1 MTTSPRRV
9 PAAQLRAGD
18 ADRDTIL
25 TQLSEHFGAG
35 RLTGQQLDERSGR
48 ALTARTMGELDE
60 LMSDLPRIRDPLP
73 EHRPL
78 PPPRGTGVLSAL
90 IPVGV
95 AIAFVT
101 SAVTVGTP
109 NHDWF
114 PWWTIPL
121 ALFLV
126 RKAVRR
132 LHGCVAPSRDRPAGW
147 PASLSRD
154 R

>member
-18 ADRDTIL
+18 ADRDATL
-25 TQLSEHFGAG
+25 AQLSEHFAAG
-35 RLTGQQLDERSGR
+35 RLTSEELDERSGR
-48 ALTARTMGELDE
+48 VLSARTMGELDE
-60 LMSDLPRIRDPLP
+60 LMSDLPRIRGPMP
-73 EHRPL
+73 EHRPP
-78 PPPRGTGVLSAL
+78 PPPRGTGVLNAL
-90 IPVGV
+90 NPVGV

-101 SAVTVGTP
+101 SAVTIGTP

-121 ALFLV
+121 AFLIV
-126 RKAVRR
+126 RGAVRR
-132 LHGCVAPSRDRPAGW
+132 LRGSAGPSRDRPHGW
-147 PASLSRD
+147 PAD

>member
-18 ADRDTIL
+18 ADRDAIL

-35 RLTGQQLDERSGR
+35 RLTAEELDERSGR
-48 ALTARTMGELDE
+48 VLSARTMGELDE
-60 LMSDLPRIRDPLP
+60 LMSDLPRIRAPMP

-78 PPPRGTGVLSAL
+78 PPPRGTGGLSQL
-90 IPVGV
+90 IPLGIV
-95 AIAFVT
+95 IAFVT
-101 SAVTVGTP
+101 SGVTIGTP
-109 NHDWF
+109 HHDWF

-121 ALFLV
+121 AFLI
-126 RKAVRR
+126 VRR
-132 LHGCVAPSRDRPAGW
+132 AVGRLRGCVGPSRDRPDGW
-147 PASLSRD
+147 PVD

>member
-18 ADRDTIL
+18 ADRDAIL

-35 RLTGQQLDERSGR
+35 RLTAEELDERSGR
-48 ALTARTMGELDE
+48 VLSARTMGELDE
-60 LMSDLPRIRDPLP
+60 LVSDLPRIRGPMP
-73 EHRPL
+73 EHPPL

-101 SAVTVGTP
+101 SAVTIGTP
-109 NHDWF
+109 HHDWF
-114 PWWTIPL
+114 PWWTVPL
-121 ALFLV
+121 AFLIV
-126 RKAVRR
+126 RKGVRR
-132 LHGCVAPSRDRPAGW
+132 LHSYVGPSRDRPDG
-147 PASLSRD
+147 
-154 R
+154 

>member
-18 ADRDTIL
+18 ADRDAIL

-35 RLTGQQLDERSGR
+35 RLTAEELDERSGR
-48 ALTARTMGELDE
+48 VLSARTMGELDE
-60 LMSDLPRIRDPLP
+60 LVSDLPRIRGPMP
-73 EHRPL
+73 EHPPL

-101 SAVTVGTP
+101 SAVTIGTP
-109 NHDWF
+109 HHDWF
-114 PWWTIPL
+114 PWWTVPL
-121 ALFLV
+121 AFVLV
-126 RKAVRR
+126 RRTVGR
-132 LHGCVAPSRDRPAGW
+132 LYGRGGRSGARAQGW
-147 PASLSRD
+147 AAHRYN
-154 R
+154 

>member
-9 PAAQLRAGD
+9 PAAQLRAAD
-18 ADRDTIL
+18 ADRDAML

-35 RLTGQQLDERSGR
+35 RLTAEELDERSGQV
-48 ALTARTMGELDE
+48 LSARTIGELDE
-60 LMSDLPRIRDPLP
+60 LMCDLPRICAPMP
-73 EHRPL
+73 EHRP
-78 PPPRGTGVLSAL
+78 PPPPGGTGVLNAL

-109 NHDWF
+109 HHDWF

-121 ALFLV
+121 AFLII
-126 RKAVRR
+126 RRTIRR
-132 LHGCVAPSRDRPAGW
+132 LRRPVPRPS
-147 PASLSRD
+147 
-154 R
+154 

>member
-25 TQLSEHFGAG
+25 SQLSEHFGAG
-35 RLTGQQLDERSGR
+35 RLTGEELDERSGR
-48 ALTARTMGELDE
+48 ALSARTMGELDE

-78 PPPRGTGVLSAL
+78 PPPRGTGVFNAL

-121 ALFLV
+121 AFFLV
-126 RKAVRR
+126 RKAARR
-132 LHGCVAPSRDRPAGW
+132 LHASVGPSRDRPDGW
-147 PASLSRD
+147 SASPSSD

>member
-1 MTTSPRRV
+1 MTSPRRV

-25 TQLSEHFGAG
+25 AQLSEHFGAG
-35 RLTGQQLDERSGR
+35 RLTGEELEERSGR
-48 ALTARTMGELDE
+48 ALSALTMGELDE

-78 PPPRGTGVLSAL
+78 PPPQGTGFLSAL

-95 AIAFVT
+95 AIAVVT

-121 ALFLV
+121 AFFLV
-126 RKAVRR
+126 RKAARR
-132 LHGCVAPSRDRPAGW
+132 LHASVGPYRDRPDGW
-147 PASLSRD
+147 STSPSSD